1 MTAREKITPEHL
13 AAAAAELGVPLAAVK
28 AVLEVETPTGSFD
41 AQGFPRIL
49 FEGHVFHRLTGGKF
63 DKVAP
68 TLSFPR
74 WTREHYAKG
83 KDVDQRNEREHA
95 RLQKAVELSRSAA
108 LMSASWGGFQI
119 MGENFAAAGF
129 ASLQDFINAM
139 YAGEPAHL
147 RAFVEFVQHDRGG
160 RGWKALKSAVATGN
174 WTPFAE
180 FYNGASQHLHD
191 YAGRLASAY
200 RTARGTAAQV

>member
-1 MTAREKITPEHL
+1 MSVREKITPEHL
-13 AAAAAELGVPLAAVK
+13 KSAADKLGVPVAAVK

-49 FEGHVFHRLTGGKF
+49 FEGHVFHRLTGGRYGKQ
-63 DKVAP
+63 AP

-83 KDVDQRNEREHA
+83 KDSDQRNEREHA
-95 RLQKAVELSRSAA
+95 RLQAAVALSRSAA

-119 MGENFAAAGF
+119 LGENYASAGF

-139 YAGEPAHL
+139 YSDEPAHL
-147 RAFVEFVQHDRGG
+147 RAFVEFVMHDRGG
-160 RGWKALKSAVATGN
+160 RGWKALKHAVSTGD

-180 FYNGASQHLHD
+180 FYNGAAQAVHGYD
-191 YAGRLASAY
+191 KRLKASFDLY
-200 RTARGTAAQV
+200 R